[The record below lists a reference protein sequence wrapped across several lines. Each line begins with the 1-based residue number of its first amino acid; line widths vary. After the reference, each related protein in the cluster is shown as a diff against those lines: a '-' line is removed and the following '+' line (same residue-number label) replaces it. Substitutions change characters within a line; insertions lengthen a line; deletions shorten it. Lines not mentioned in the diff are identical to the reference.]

1 MKFFCET
8 FSRMD
13 ITFRD
18 ESNESSSIIID
29 YSDATVTSPTY
40 SLTMRS
46 KILLATVHTTVP

>member
-18 ESNESSSIIID
+18 ESNESSSIMID
-29 YSDATVTSPTY
+29 YSDAIVIVPNH
-40 SLTMRS
+40 SLIMRL
-46 KILLATVHTTVP
+46 KPLLATAHTKVP